1 MTKPIRNFCI
11 IAHIDHGKSTLADRL
26 IEQTGALTAREMK
39 TAQVLDTL
47 EIEQE
52 RGITVK
58 AQTATLFYR
67 ARDGKTY
74 QLNLIDTPGH
84 VDFSYEVARAMQACE
99 GALLLVDAT
108 QGVEAQT
115 LANAYLAVEQGLE
128 IVPVINKIDLP
139 NADVEEAKRQIAE
152 VVGLDAEE
160 AICVSAKTGE
170 GVKELL
176 EAIVA
181 RIPPPEEDDEGPLRA
196 LVFDSWFDPY
206 VGAIAL
212 VRVVSGVVKPGER
225 VRLMSTGAEHEVQ
238 ELGRLLPR
246 RQKLMALASG
256 DVGYLVAGIKRLSE
270 LQVGDTITH
279 AARPAHE
286 PLPGFRRAK
295 PMVFAGIY
303 PVDPADYDELR
314 DALEKLHLNDPAF
327 SFEPESSA
335 ALGLGFRCGFL
346 GMLHMEIVQERLE
359 REFEQDVITTAPSV
373 VYRVHLTNGE
383 VREVAN
389 PSEFPEPQ
397 RIAKMEEPIVD
408 ASIFTPE
415 RFVGAI
421 LKLCEERRGVQ
432 KEMRY
437 AGAGRMFIRYEL
449 PLAEIVVDFF
459 DRLKTVS
466 RGYASMD
473 YELAGWREADVV
485 KLDIRVHGEVV
496 DALSLIVHRQM
507 AERRGRAIVKRLKE
521 LIPRQQFDVAIQA
534 AIGARVI
541 ARETIKALRKNV
553 TAKCYGGDVTRKRKL
568 LEKQKKGKKRL
579 KQIGRVEVPQEA
591 FHAVL
596 RVKDEG

>member
-11 IAHIDHGKSTLADRL
+11 VAHIDHGKSTLADRL
-26 IEQTGALTAREMK
+26 IERTGALTAREMK

-58 AQTATLFYR
+58 AQTATLSYR
-67 ARDGKTY
+67 ARDGKTW

-115 LANAYLAVEQGLE
+115 LANAYLAIEQGLE

-139 NADVEEAKRQIAE
+139 NADVAEAKRQIAE
-152 VVGLDAEE
+152 VVGLDPDE
-160 AICVSAKTGE
+160 AVCVSAKSGE
-170 GVKELL
+170 GVDELL

-181 RIPPPEEDDEGPLRA
+181 RIPPPDEDDEGPLRA

-212 VRVVSGVVKPGER
+212 VRVVSGVVRKGER

-238 ELGRLLPR
+238 ELRRLLPR
-246 RQKLMALASG
+246 RERLEALASG

-279 AARPAHE
+279 AARPARE

-303 PVDPADYDELR
+303 PVDPAAYDELR

-327 SFEPESSA
+327 TFEPESST

-373 VYRVHLTNGE
+373 VYRVHLTDGE

-397 RIAKMEEPIVD
+397 RIASVEEPVVE
-408 ASIFTPE
+408 AGIFTPE

-432 KEMRY
+432 KELRH

-459 DRLKTVS
+459 DRLKSVS
-466 RGYASMD
+466 RGYASLD
-473 YELAGWREADVV
+473 YELAGWRAADVV

-496 DALSLIVHRQM
+496 DALSLIVHREM
-507 AERRGRAIVKRLKE
+507 AERRGRAVVKRLKE
-521 LIPRQQFDVAIQA
+521 LIPRQQFDVALQA

-541 ARETIKALRKNV
+541 ARETVKALRKNV

-579 KQIGRVEVPQEA
+579 KQIGRVAVPQEA